1 MNTQYQMKDRAV
13 LMRLSIGLPGENRQ
27 DRDITEKTKS
37 AEHLGTNAGKWIK
50 NLFPPEALAPLKKLD
65 GEARAYHAAVT
76 LPFDAGVGILPAALI
91 LEYAERMREF
101 ASKRQ
106 ATLEGHFLGDPW
118 KWVQWAYREH
128 NGSFDPDLY
137 PGCVVFDP
145 NNAAHVALRVDQMLS
160 EEDIRKGGTQY
171 VLEADTFRQAMREKC
186 YFKTEPLP
194 VPDAVHFENTVA
206 SLLGTDVDSVNAR
219 VQDATKEAQR
229 ELLRRM
235 IEPVKAMALKLAEEP
250 KPGKESPIFRDT
262 LVTNLKEI
270 VDLAPKLNI
279 TGDAQLDAFVAEM
292 KPLVAVGPQELR
304 ENASV
309 RGYAASKAAEVLKKL
324 EGYSF

>member
-106 ATLEGHFLGDPW
+106 NLIQAHFVP
-118 KWVQWAYREH
+118 KYPEFIEWARKEH
-128 NGSFDPDLY
+128 NGSFDASLY
-137 PGCVVFDP
+137 PAVET
-145 NNAAHVALRVDQMLS
+145 ML
-160 EEDIRKGGTQY
+160 
-171 VLEADTFRQAMREKC
+171 EKF

-235 IEPVKAMALKLAEEP
+235 IEPVKAMAAKLAEKP
-250 KPGKESPIFRDT
+250 KEGKESPIFRDT
-262 LVTNLKEI
+262 LVTNLREI

-279 TGDAQLDAFVAEM
+279 TGDAQIDAFVAEM

-324 EGYSF
+324 EGYSL